1 MKRVFDFV
9 IALLLTMLVMPM
21 MLLVA
26 LLIIVTMGRPVL
38 FKQQRPGLGGQSFYI
53 YKFRTM
59 MNTCDINGELLPD
72 KERLTNVGKILRQY
86 SLDELPQLFN
96 VLKGELSIVGPR
108 PLLMEYMDLYTEK
121 QARRHEVPPGITG
134 WAQINGRNTI
144 SWEERFEFD
153 LWYVEHHSFYLDI
166 KIIFMTMLKVFKRE
180 DVSQTGHAT
189 MSKFKGTRES

>member
-9 IALLLTMLVMPM
+9 VALLLTILVMPM

-72 KERLTNVGKILRQY
+72 KERLTNIGKILRQY
-86 SLDELPQLFN
+86 SIDELPQLFN

-144 SWEERFEFD
+144 SWEERFELD
-153 LWYVEHHSFYLDI
+153 LWYVDNHSFYLDM
-166 KIIFMTMLKVFKRE
+166 KIILMTLFKVFRSE
-180 DVSQTGHAT
+180 GVSQEGHVT